1 VKIPPDRRKF
11 VGERFNLVDRGHG
24 HTRLVE
30 GSGKEVASTT
40 APARATAESRPG
52 LLDQG
57 LKRGSREGR
66 APAGEN
72 SVKSRI

>member
-1 VKIPPDRRKF
+1 MSVKIPPDRRKF

-40 APARATAESRPG
+40 AP
-52 LLDQG
+52 
-57 LKRGSREGR
+57 
-66 APAGEN
+66 
-72 SVKSRI
+72 KSHGC

>member
-1 VKIPPDRRKF
+1 MRLEAPFLELPGDNGRGPTLLEADLGMSVKIPSDRREF

-40 APARATAESRPG
+40 AP
-52 LLDQG
+52 
-57 LKRGSREGR
+57 
-66 APAGEN
+66 
-72 SVKSRI
+72 KSHGC